1 MKNLL
6 VILCVVLFSGAIQAQ
21 KFAYV
26 DSEYIMKQ
34 IPEFQEAQ
42 QELDKLSQQ
51 WQQEIEKRYQKIEEM
66 YKSYQAESVL
76 LTDEMRQQ
84 REDEIIQME
93 QEVQQFQK
101 EKFGVEGE
109 LFQKR
114 QELVQPIQDKVY
126 DALKEVSTS
135 SGYDFIFDKS
145 AQSGILFADEKY
157 DKSDLVLRKLGVKIG
172 IN

>member
-1 MKNLL
+1 MKKLL
-6 VILCVVLFSGAIQAQ
+6 LLLAFIGGFSAVNAQ

-26 DSEYIMKQ
+26 DSDYIMKQ

-42 QELDKLSQQ
+42 KELDNLSTT
-51 WQQEIEKRYQKIEEM
+51 WQKEIEKRYQEIEEM
-66 YKSYQAESVL
+66 YKSYQAEAVL
-76 LTDEMRQQ
+76 LTEKMKQQ
-84 REDEIIQME
+84 REEAIIKKE
-93 QEVQQFQK
+93 QEVQEFQK
-101 EKFGVEGE
+101 SKFGVEGE
-109 LFQKR
+109 LFKKR

-145 AQSGILFADEKY
+145 QSGILFADDKY